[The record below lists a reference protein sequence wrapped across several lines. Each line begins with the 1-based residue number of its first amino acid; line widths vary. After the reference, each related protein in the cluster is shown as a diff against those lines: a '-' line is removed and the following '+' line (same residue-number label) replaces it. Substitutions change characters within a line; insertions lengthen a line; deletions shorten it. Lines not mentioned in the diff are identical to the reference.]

1 MIRVFLPSQL
11 EDYTDKVREV
21 AFELPDSAGKGIT
34 LADVI
39 GELERRYRGLAF
51 RIVDE
56 HGNIRRHIAMF
67 VGETMAREL
76 SVPVRPDDR
85 VQIVGALS
93 GG

>member
-11 EDYTDKVREV
+11 DEYTQGQRELSLE
-21 AFELPDSAGKGIT
+21 FTGSGN

-39 GELERRYRGLAF
+39 AALDKRYAGLAF
-51 RIVDE
+51 RVVDE
-56 HGNIRRHIAMF
+56 HGRIRRHIAMF
-67 VGETMAREL
+67 VGELMVRDL
-76 SVPVRPDDR
+76 SAPVAPDDR